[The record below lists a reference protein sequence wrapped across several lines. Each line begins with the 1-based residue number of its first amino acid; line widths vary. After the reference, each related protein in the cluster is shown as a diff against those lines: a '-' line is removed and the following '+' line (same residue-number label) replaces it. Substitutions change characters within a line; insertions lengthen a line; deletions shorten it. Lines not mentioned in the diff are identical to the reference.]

1 MANTIESN
9 LYLENYKQTQRK
21 TSGNTLGK
29 DEFLKILMTQLQNQD
44 PLNPMEDKEF
54 IAQMAQ
60 FSTLEQMTN
69 LSSSMQKFIDFQKS
83 NTLSSYVDWIG
94 KNVDYEIITKNTDKD
109 GNELEPTV
117 ENGSGTIESIVNK
130 DDVIELH
137 LEDGKVIY
145 QDEITKIQNQ
155 IEPTNANQL
164 TIASQMIGKQVTW
177 VDENDEA
184 ADSIIRSVQMKNGK
198 LLYELENGLFIN
210 GNQITKVMNQ

>member
-155 IEPTNANQL
+155 IEPTSANQL

-198 LLYELENGLFIN
+198 LLYELDNGLFIN